1 MLTKNH
7 IIQILKKEQP
17 FLKQNFGVKKIA
29 IFGSFAT
36 DTAKNKSDVDIFV
49 ELQKPLGL
57 EFIHLIDYLE
67 KKIGRKADVL
77 TRAGIE
83 SIRVKK
89 VAQHIKRSL
98 IYV

>member
-1 MLTKNH
+1 MLTKSK
-7 IIQILKKEQP
+7 IIQILRKEQL

-29 IFGSFAT
+29 IFGSFAK
-36 DTAKNKSDVDIFV
+36 DKARSKSDVDIFV

-57 EFIHLIDYLE
+57 EFIRLIDYLE
-67 KKIGRKADVL
+67 RKIGRKADVL

-83 SIRVKK
+83 SIRIKK

>member
-1 MLTKNH
+1 MPTKDQ
-7 IIQILKKEQP
+7 IIQVLRKEQP
-17 FLKQNFGVKKIA
+17 YLKKHFGVKRIA

-36 DTAKNKSDVDIFV
+36 DTAKEKSDVDIFV

-57 EFIHLIDYLE
+57 EFIQLIDYLE
-67 KKIGRKADVL
+67 KKVGRKTDVL

-89 VAQHIKRSL
+89 VAQDIKRSL